1 MEKELLLRI
10 ESLERSIST
19 LADRYNKLENG
30 VSTLS
35 KRVDQL
41 EALVANIQN
50 SNQTNS
56 PYNGN
61 AFQSPFGNPF
71 RYSVVPQECD
81 KHANDTQNTNDIQ
94 SSSIIIKKLDRIIDL
109 FNNNF
114 SRLNWRLEALENQ
127 RKE

>member
-1 MEKELLLRI
+1 MEKTPAERLDN
-10 ESLERSIST
+10 LEKSIST
-19 LADRYNKLENG
+19 LVDRYNKLGND
-30 VSTLS
+30 VSTLI
-35 KRVDQL
+35 KRVSQL
-41 EALVANIQN
+41 EVALTNMQL

-56 PYNGN
+56 PYSGN

-71 RYSVVPQECD
+71 RYTTVSPIQPVSEIPNQ
-81 KHANDTQNTNDIQ
+81 NDVIIQ
-94 SSSIIIKKLDRIIDL
+94 KLDRIIDL